1 MIKCQY
7 TLYLENSPAALTR
20 VTGILAQANVN
31 IEGIS
36 VAESTDAALVQIIV
50 GNESATKRALVKARI
65 PFTTQNVSVIV
76 LPHRPGVL
84 AALAAK
90 LKKAR
95 THINYVYATA
105 ADADARCCLVVSA
118 TDLQSVERIARSLK

>member
-7 TLYLENSPAALTR
+7 TLYLANKPDAMTR
-20 VTGILAQANVN
+20 ITRILADAKVN

-36 VAESTDAALVQIIV
+36 VAESTDAALVQLVV
-50 GNESATKRALVKARI
+50 GDDASARKALSRAKI
-65 PFTTQNVSVIV
+65 PYTTQNVSVIV

-84 AALAAK
+84 ALLASRLQKAK
-90 LKKAR
+90 

-105 ADADARCCLVVSA
+105 PDDDSRCCLVISA
-118 TDLQSVERIARSLK
+118 TDLKHVERIVRTLK